1 MVVIMSEQALKRE
14 SNQPFLSPGSSD
26 FLNLE
31 STLEELP
38 LYDFAVEISCLGE
51 EIARILQN
59 EPSLP
64 GVTLHERNNFVGMI
78 SRQKFLEYLLL
89 PQGQELFLSQP
100 LEVLYSYAR
109 PDNLILPINTPI
121 LTAAR
126 RAMRRSPQEQLEPIV
141 VQIEPSE
148 TRILDFRQLNLA
160 SWQIR
165 GVETQVRYERSQVKM
180 LQSEKMA
187 SLGRLV
193 DGIAHEI
200 LDPVSFIWGNI
211 SHINEYSESLLQLIS
226 VYEALLPE
234 SSQRIEEI
242 KADIEF
248 DFLEE
253 DLPQAVESITTG
265 AKRLKELASSLQNFC
280 HIDDVYAKPADLH
293 KCLDGIILLLQSR
306 LHDEIEIVK
315 NYCPLPPITCY
326 IGQLS
331 QVFMNILSNAID
343 ALLNQAVAQR
353 IAEEFNHQPLISPPS
368 KPRITITTQV
378 YAPFSHLKSL
388 QERYVSITIADNGSG
403 ISEQMQQQI
412 IESFSIDKRADKETS
427 LGMSYEIVTAKHGGK
442 FNFQSQLGK
451 GTEFEIVLPLV

>member
-234 SSQRIEEI
+234 SSQRIEDI

-248 DFLEE
+248 DFLKE

>member
-14 SNQPFLSPGSSD
+14 SNQPFPSPGSSD

-211 SHINEYSESLLQLIS
+211 SHINEYSDSLLQLIS

-234 SSQRIEEI
+234 SSQRIEDI

-248 DFLEE
+248 DFLKE

>member
-14 SNQPFLSPGSSD
+14 SNQPFPSPGSSD

-211 SHINEYSESLLQLIS
+211 SHINEYSDSLLQLIS

-234 SSQRIEEI
+234 SSQRIEDI

-248 DFLEE
+248 DFLKE

-315 NYCPLPPITCY
+315 NYCPLPPVTCY
-326 IGQLS
+326 VGQLS